1 MAPAPNTPEK
11 EKISRTKTQT
21 VTAEELAKEFR
32 EHSVAEFFKKNKQML
47 GLSGK
52 TKALTT
58 IVHEYVT
65 NSLDA
70 CENAHI
76 LPDIDVQIKELG
88 NEHYEVTVT
97 DNGPGLTRETVGKAF
112 GQLLAGTKF
121 HRLMQM
127 RGQQGIGASGASM
140 LSQMTTGK
148 EVKVITGNS
157 HEVISCD
164 VSIDTKYNQAK
175 VSNIHL
181 LHKKFRGTIV
191 KAQFKEMKYVNNEQG
206 PLEYVRRTAI
216 ANPHAKITFTDPSE
230 ETVVF
235 ERTAKTIPEKP
246 EEVQPHP
253 RGITVD
259 ELLNMAKATSSRKT
273 NSFLKTEL
281 DRMGDTAL
289 NEIEKQVSFDLD
301 KDPHQ
306 LSWQEIEELVK
317 AFKTASFIAPRT
329 DVLHPIGEEQVEKSL
344 RSIVEPEFLS
354 VVTRKPAVREG
365 GYPFQVETAVAY
377 GGKAGRK
384 VGEEMR
390 MEIMRF
396 ANRAPLLFDAGGCGI
411 TEAVR
416 SIDWKRYG
424 IKEAETAPF
433 TIFVNLISVHIPY
446 TGAGKQAIS
455 NDEEVVEEIRL
466 ALMDVGRRT
475 ARYIVGKERERLKQ
489 EKKRIYQ
496 KYAIE
501 VAIAVGE
508 LTEKDPK
515 QIEHKLLETVA
526 KRLRLDEAQ
535 EKKLE
540 EESDEELQKE
550 LEKLSKKE
558 KEMKGEKG
566 KKKKTKNDENGNG
579 GEGEE

>member
-1 MAPAPNTPEK
+1 MAKTPDAPEK
-11 EKISRTKTQT
+11 AVKPVPAKTET
-21 VTAEELAKEFR
+21 VTADELAKEFR

-70 CENAHI
+70 CENANI
-76 LPDIDVQIKELG
+76 LPDIDVQITELG
-88 NEHYEVTVT
+88 DEYYEITST
-97 DNGPGLTRETVGKAF
+97 DNGPGLTKETVGKAF

-127 RGQQGIGASGASM
+127 RGQQGIGASGCSM

-148 EVKVITGNS
+148 EVKVVTGNS
-157 HEVISCD
+157 HEVFSCD
-164 VSIDTKYNQAK
+164 LSIDTKYNQPK
-175 VSNIHL
+175 VSNIVHL
-181 LHKKFRGTIV
+181 TKKFRGTIV
-191 KAQFKEMKYVNNEQG
+191 KAQFKEMKYINNEQG
-206 PLEYVRRTAI
+206 PLEYLRRTAI
-216 ANPHAKITFTDPSE
+216 ANPHAKITFTDPAGQ
-230 ETVVF
+230 TIVF
-235 ERTAKTIPEKP
+235 ERTVKKVPDKP

-259 ELLNMAKATSSRKT
+259 ELLNMAKATPSRKT

-289 NEIEKQVSFDLD
+289 KEIEKQVSFDLN
-301 KDPHQ
+301 KDPRQ
-306 LSWQEIEELVK
+306 LSWKEIEEIIK
-317 AFKTASFIAPRT
+317 AFKTIQFIAPRT
-329 DVLHPIGEEQVEKSL
+329 DTLRPIGEEQVEKSL
-344 RSIVEPEFLS
+344 KSIVEPEFLS
-354 VVTRKPAVREG
+354 VITRKPSVFSG
-365 GYPFQVETAVAY
+365 GYPFQVEAAIAY

-384 VGEEMR
+384 IGEEMR

-396 ANRAPLLFDAGGCGI
+396 ANRAPLLFDTGGCGI
-411 TEAVR
+411 TEAVK

-424 IKEAETAPF
+424 IRDAETAPV

-446 TGAGKQAIS
+446 TGAGKQSIS

-466 ALMDVGRRT
+466 SLMDVGRRT
-475 ARYIVGKERERLKQ
+475 ARYIIGKEREKLKQ
-489 EKKRIYQ
+489 EKKRIYM
-496 KYAIE
+496 KYAVE

-515 QIEHKLLETVA
+515 PIEHKLLDIVS
-526 KRLRLDEAQ
+526 KRLKLDEQQ
-535 EKKLE
+535 EKELE
-540 EESDEELQKE
+540 AESDEELEKE
-550 LEKLSKKE
+550 IARLSKQE
-558 KEMKGEKG
+558 KEANMGKGA
-566 KKKKTKNDENGNG
+566 KKKKGEEAEEG
-579 GEGEE
+579 GEE